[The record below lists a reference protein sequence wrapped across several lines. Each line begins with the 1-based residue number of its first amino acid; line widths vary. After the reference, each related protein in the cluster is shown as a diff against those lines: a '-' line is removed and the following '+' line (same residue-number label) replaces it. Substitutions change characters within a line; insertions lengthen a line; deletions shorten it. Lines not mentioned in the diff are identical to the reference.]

1 MRHPIDF
8 DGIKA
13 AALRS
18 ARQLL
23 QELLPG
29 GKFQGDEYVVRNP
42 LRNDQHPGSFKINCK
57 TGEWSDFAI
66 GESGGD
72 LISLVAYLGGISQV
86 DAARE
91 LAAKVGISV
100 PKLSGAPAI
109 ANAEKRDANLVM
121 PVAADAQAPHATHA
135 KLGRPTKSWPY
146 KDAAGGVIGYVLRF
160 DGA

>member
-13 AALRS
+13 VALRS

-42 LRNDQHPGSFKINCK
+42 LRNDRHPGSFKINYR
-57 TGEWSDFAI
+57 TGVWKDFAT
-66 GESGGD
+66 GDGGGD
-72 LISLVAYLGGISQV
+72 LISLVAFVRGSTQG

-91 LAAKVGISV
+91 LADKLV
-100 PKLSGAPAI
+100 PLLRADDRPNGRSAPTPPPRSTAHNSI
-109 ANAEKRDANLVM
+109 HR
-121 PVAADAQAPHATHA
+121 T
-135 KLGRPTKSWPY
+135 
-146 KDAAGGVIGYVLRF
+146 
-160 DGA
+160 

>member
-23 QELLPG
+23 QVLLPG
-29 GKFQGDEYVVRNP
+29 GKFEGDEYVVRNP

-66 GESGGD
+66 GKSGGD
-72 LISLVAYLGGISQV
+72 LISLVAYLGGNSQV

-91 LAAKVGISV
+91 LADPFEIGHQ
-100 PKLSGAPAI
+100 
-109 ANAEKRDANLVM
+109 RD
-121 PVAADAQAPHATHA
+121 
-135 KLGRPTKSWPY
+135 
-146 KDAAGGVIGYVLRF
+146 
-160 DGA
+160 

>member
-42 LRNDQHPGSFKINCK
+42 LRNDQHPGSFRINWK
-57 TGEWSDFAI
+57 TGKWGDFAI
-66 GESGGD
+66 DKSGGD
-72 LISLVAYLGGISQV
+72 LISLVAYLKGISQV

-91 LAAKVGISV
+91 LAARSGIPV
-100 PKLSGAPAI
+100 PKLFS
-109 ANAEKRDANLVM
+109 ANAEKRDASLVM
-121 PVAADAQAPHATHA
+121 PAPADGP
-135 KLGRPTKSWPY
+135 
-146 KDAAGGVIGYVLRF
+146 
-160 DGA
+160 

>member
-13 AALRS
+13 VALRS

-23 QELLPG
+23 HELLPG

-42 LRNDQHPGSFKINCK
+42 LRNDQHPGSFKINWK

-72 LISLVAYLGGISQV
+72 LTSLVAYLRGISQV
-86 DAARE
+86 DAVRE
-91 LAAKVGISV
+91 LAAKIGIPV
-100 PKLSGAPAI
+100 PKLYAAPVS
-109 ANAEKRDANLVM
+109 ANAKKRDASLVM
-121 PVAADAQAPHATHA
+121 PALPAP
-135 KLGRPTKSWPY
+135 LQS
-146 KDAAGGVIGYVLRF
+146 AG
-160 DGA
+160 

>member
-8 DGIKA
+8 DGINA
-13 AALRS
+13 VALRS

-57 TGEWSDFAI
+57 TGEWGDFAI
-66 GESGGD
+66 GKSGGD
-72 LISLVAYLGGISQV
+72 LISLVAYLRGISPV

-91 LAAKVGISV
+91 LAQPPSSARPASRSPSTGRRTISEAAPFTSPRCQKVEEI
-100 PKLSGAPAI
+100 L
-109 ANAEKRDANLVM
+109 R
-121 PVAADAQAPHATHA
+121 PH
-135 KLGRPTKSWPY
+135 RPRRPRQTIPRYETMACQRVSY
-146 KDAAGGVIGYVLRF
+146 
-160 DGA
+160 